1 MNDYPWKIKSGH
13 AAWHLVAALLP
24 PPPSLPSSPSSSS
37 RGGPTALLSP
47 LLVVGAHYAADSERT
62 KERKFL
68 QTDRPTDRP
77 AFPPLSL
84 SLSLS
89 ASSAFPYVCF
99 SLLGTPLCQLRLS
112 LPLSRAHFVFLPMSF
127 AVHLETQ
134 FSRASGPFRVALPT
148 FHLRRGA
155 LSRAGDDSRVLL
167 HAVPICCVT

>member
-68 QTDRPTDRP
+68 QTARPTDRP

-84 SLSLS
+84 SLSLCLEC
-89 ASSAFPYVCF
+89 FP
-99 SLLGTPLCQLRLS
+99 LRLLFFARDSIMSTAS
-112 LPLSRAHFVFLPMSF
+112 LPRSHFVFLPMSF

>member
-13 AAWHLVAALLP
+13 AAWHLVAVLLP

-89 ASSAFPYVCF
+89 LCLECFP
-99 SLLGTPLCQLRLS
+99 LRLLFFARNSIMSTAS
-112 LPLSRAHFVFLPMSF
+112 LSPPLPCSFRFSAHEFC
-127 AVHLETQ
+127 
-134 FSRASGPFRVALPT
+134 GPF
-148 FHLRRGA
+148 
-155 LSRAGDDSRVLL
+155 GD
-167 HAVPICCVT
+167 PI

>member
-1 MNDYPWKIKSGH
+1 M
-13 AAWHLVAALLP
+13 ALG
-24 PPPSLPSSPSSSS
+24 SRAPSSTSFTSLIPIFLFT
-37 RGGPTALLSP
+37 RR
-47 LLVVGAHYAADSERT
+47 ADGVAFSAIGRWRSLRRRFR
-62 KERKFL
+62 KDERKKVP
-68 QTDRPTDRP
+68 TDRPTDRP
-77 AFPPLSL
+77 TCLSASL